1 MISAELRDLTASS
14 WDAAVGHRFVDEIWR
29 GELEPPVLRA
39 YLVQDHVFVDAF
51 VALMGAAVATAG
63 RAESR
68 LVHARQL
75 GLVAGP
81 ENDFFVRA
89 FDALDVPL
97 TDRTEPS
104 LREPTRGFLDL
115 MGSARTSGDYAVC
128 VAVLLV
134 AEWLYLDW
142 ATRPDAD
149 APADPLQREWIE
161 LHGGPAFQEWV
172 TFLRAELDW
181 AGPRLDDAGRD
192 RVRAA
197 FTRAV
202 ELELAFF
209 EDAYR

>member
-1 MISAELRDLTASS
+1 MISDELRDLTAAT
-14 WDAAVGHRFVDEIWR
+14 WDAAVGHRFVDEIGR
-29 GELEPPVLRA
+29 GAVDPLVLRS

-51 VALMGAAVATAG
+51 IALMGAAVATAG
-63 RAESR
+63 RPESR

-81 ENDFFVRA
+81 ESDFFVRA
-89 FDALDVPL
+89 LDALDVPL
-97 TDRTEPS
+97 TDRTDPV
-104 LREPTRGFLDL
+104 LLGPTRGFLDL
-115 MGSARTSGDYAVC
+115 MDASRTSGDYAVC

-142 ATRPDAD
+142 AGRVDAD
-149 APADPLQREWIE
+149 APDEPLQREWVD
-161 LHGGPAFQEWV
+161 LHRGPAFEEWV
-172 TFLRAELDW
+172 GFLRAELDW
-181 AGPRLDDAGRD
+181 AAPRLDDAGRD

-209 EDAYR
+209 DAAYE